1 MPVTTLHHLQ
11 RRDSEKRM
19 TARIFFKLIGAL
31 LCLLIVA
38 MTAVD
43 LLSAEV
49 AERNYVQS
57 LTQELVNYGKV
68 ISLRSQQS
76 GLPLTEAEARE
87 IGGAVEARVTVI
99 GRDGKVLLDS
109 EAPAESMENHRLRP
123 EVVQALAGQI
133 GSSSRPSPTIGIRYH
148 YVAIPITDGALRF
161 AVPLS
166 NVQERV
172 NTLRLQI
179 LAAAALSFLPA
190 IVLAGFF
197 ARLVSAKL
205 GRIIDY
211 SSELARGHF
220 GARLDKMGK
229 DELGILSRKLN
240 ETGENLEQMFNE
252 LQREQAELEKLE
264 RVRKDFVIN
273 VSHELRT
280 PLAAIQ
286 GYTETLLDGALDDP
300 NHNVR
305 FLGIIKQNTERL
317 TSLTA
322 DLLTL
327 SRLEMKR
334 QEFQFALFNTRLLL
348 EDMLDTL
355 RPLAARRN
363 VKLRLFT
370 ATGRSEL
377 FCDRE
382 AFYQV
387 LSNLVD
393 NAVKY
398 SPPESE
404 VTIASAEL
412 EQNGRP
418 MVEIS
423 VADKGAGI
431 PEEELP
437 RLFERFYRVDKA
449 RSRELG
455 GTGLGLSI
463 VKHLVLAH
471 GGTVRVESTLGI
483 GSTFF
488 FTMPAEAPEG
498 AMEEDRHQTVIAPS
512 S

>member
-1 MPVTTLHHLQ
+1 
-11 RRDSEKRM
+11 M

-31 LCLLIVA
+31 MCLLVVA

-43 LLSAEV
+43 FLSVRV
-49 AERNYVQS
+49 AERNYTQT
-57 LTQELVNYGKV
+57 LTEELANYGK
-68 ISLRSQQS
+68 ILSLRPGADILNISRE
-76 GLPLTEAEARE
+76 EAEA
-87 IGGAVEARVTVI
+87 IGRALEARVTVI
-99 GRDGKVLLDS
+99 DKTGLVHMDTDADPHR
-109 EAPAESMENHRLRP
+109 MENHRERIEMKL
-123 EVVQALAGQI
+123 ALDGEL
-133 GSSSRPSPTIGIRYH
+133 GSTTRTSPTLGIRFH
-148 YVAIPITDGALRF
+148 YVAIPIEGGALRF

-166 NVQERV
+166 EVQERV

-211 SSELARGHF
+211 SGELARGNF
-220 GARLDKMGK
+220 KARLQKMGK
-229 DELGILSRKLN
+229 DELGILSKKLN
-240 ETGENLEQMFNE
+240 ETGENLERMFNE
-252 LQREQAELEKLE
+252 LEREHAELEKLE

-286 GYTETLLDGALDDP
+286 GYSETLLDGALEDP
-300 NHNVR
+300 AINVR
-305 FLGIIKQNTERL
+305 FVKIIKQNAERL

-334 QEFQFALFNTRLLL
+334 HEFQFAAYRVSDLL
-348 EDMLDTL
+348 EDTVDTL
-355 RPLAARRN
+355 RPTAAKN
-363 VKLRLFT
+363 DVTLELEPL
-370 ATGRSEL
+370 TGGQQV

-382 AFYQV
+382 AFYQII
-387 LSNLVD
+387 SNLVD

-398 SPPESE
+398 SPRGGTVKVAASE
-404 VTIASAEL
+404 TVE
-412 EQNGRP
+412 NGQCYIQLA
-418 MVEIS
+418 VSDSGI
-423 VADKGAGI
+423 GI
-431 PEEELP
+431 PEEDLP

-463 VKHLVLAH
+463 VKHLALSHNGKLRVMSEVGKGSIFYVL
-471 GGTVRVESTLGI
+471 L
-483 GSTFF
+483 
-488 FTMPAEAPEG
+488 P
-498 AMEEDRHQTVIAPS
+498 MEDLSDDISRDCHQSVIS

>member
-1 MPVTTLHHLQ
+1 
-11 RRDSEKRM
+11 M

-43 LLSAEV
+43 FLSAEV
-49 AERNYVQS
+49 AERNYIQS
-57 LTQELVNYGKV
+57 LTQEVVNYGQ
-68 ISLRSQQS
+68 IIRLRMEQS
-76 GLPLTEAEARE
+76 GTLLTEVDARE
-87 IGGAVEARVTVI
+87 IGKAVKARVTLVA
-99 GRDGKVLLDS
+99 RDGSVLLDS
-109 EAPAESMENHRLRP
+109 EAPAESMENHRERP
-123 EVVQALAGQI
+123 EVARALAGEI

-148 YVAIPITDGALRF
+148 YVAVPVPEGALRF

-166 NVQERV
+166 DVQARV

-205 GRIIDY
+205 GKIIDY

-220 GARLDKMGK
+220 EARLDKMGK

-240 ETGENLEQMFNE
+240 ETGENLERMFKE
-252 LQREQAELEKLE
+252 LQREHAELEKLE

-286 GYTETLLDGALDDP
+286 GYTETLLDGALADP

-305 FLGIIKQNTERL
+305 FLGIIKQNAERL
-317 TSLTA
+317 TCLTA

-334 QEFQFALFNTRLLL
+334 QEFQFAHFRARLLL
-348 EDMLDTL
+348 EDTLDTL
-355 RPLAARRN
+355 KPLADRRQISLSL
-363 VKLRLFT
+363 VT
-370 ATGRSEL
+370 PVQGMEM

-398 SPPESE
+398 SPVGSE
-404 VTIASAEL
+404 IVISASPVPHSSP
-412 EQNGRP
+412 P

-423 VADKGAGI
+423 VADKGPGI
-431 PEEELP
+431 PTEDLP

-471 GGTVRVESTLGI
+471 GGSLRVESTEGE

-488 FTMPAEAPEG
+488 FTLPAEAPEVNV
-498 AMEEDRHQTVIAPS
+498 VINRQQNVILS
-512 S
+512 SS

>member
-1 MPVTTLHHLQ
+1 
-11 RRDSEKRM
+11 
-19 TARIFFKLIGAL
+19 
-31 LCLLIVA
+31 VA

-43 LLSAEV
+43 FLSAEV

-68 ISLRSQQS
+68 VRLRTHQL
-76 GLPLTEAEARE
+76 GMPITAEEAHD
-87 IGGAVEARVTVI
+87 IGVALKARVTVI
-99 GRDGKVLLDS
+99 DADGNVLVDS
-109 EAPAESMENHRLRP
+109 EAPAETMENHRMRP
-123 EVVQALAGQI
+123 EVAEALAGRM

-148 YVAIPITDGALRF
+148 YVALPLLDGALRF

-166 NVQERV
+166 DVQERV
-172 NTLRLQI
+172 NALRLQI

-190 IVLAGFF
+190 IVLAGFY

-205 GRIIDY
+205 GKIIDY

-220 GARLDKMGK
+220 SARLDKTGK
-229 DELGILSRKLN
+229 DELGVLGKKLN
-240 ETGENLEQMFNE
+240 ETGENLERMLKE
-252 LQREQAELEKLE
+252 LHREHMELEKLE

-286 GYTETLLDGALDDP
+286 GYTETLLDGALEDP
-300 NHNVR
+300 NHNLR
-305 FLGIIKQNTERL
+305 FLNIIKQNTERL

-334 QEFQFALFNTRLLL
+334 QEFQLAHFRTRILL
-348 EDMLDTL
+348 EDILDTL
-355 RPLAARRN
+355 MPLAARRE
-363 VKLRLFT
+363 VSLVLLPPPPD
-370 ATGRSEL
+370 SEVY
-377 FCDRE
+377 CDRE
-382 AFYQV
+382 AFYQI

-398 SPPESE
+398 STAGSF
-404 VTIASAEL
+404 VTIAAQPVEV
-412 EQNGRP
+412 NGQP
-418 MVEIS
+418 QVEIS
-423 VADKGAGI
+423 VSDRGAGI
-431 PEEELP
+431 PEEDLP

-449 RSRELG
+449 RSRQLG

-463 VKHLVLAH
+463 VKHLVLAQ
-471 GGTVRVESTLGI
+471 GGGVWVNSTVGE

-488 FTMPAEAPEG
+488 FTVPSGLPLGPEKS
-498 AMEEDRHQTVIAPS
+498 ESNRNVTLS
-512 S
+512 SSSGN

>member
-1 MPVTTLHHLQ
+1 MPVAPIRQSQ
-11 RRDSEKRM
+11 RRESEKRM

-43 LLSAEV
+43 FLSTEV
-49 AERNYVQS
+49 AEGNYIQS
-57 LTQELVNYGKV
+57 LTQELVNYGTV
-68 ISLRSQQS
+68 VRLRAGQT
-76 GLPLTEAEARE
+76 GAPLSIEEARE
-87 IGGAVEARVTVI
+87 IGAAVNARITVVD
-99 GRDGKVLLDS
+99 RDGNVMLDS
-109 EAPAESMENHRLRP
+109 EAPAESMENHRQRP
-123 EVVQALAGQI
+123 EIADALAGRV

-148 YVAIPITDGALRF
+148 YVAIPLPDGALRF

-166 NVQERV
+166 DVQQRV
-172 NTLRLQI
+172 NMLRLQI

-190 IVLAGFF
+190 IMLAGFF

-205 GRIIDY
+205 GKIIDY
-211 SSELARGHF
+211 SSALARGQF

-240 ETGENLEQMFNE
+240 ETGENLERMFNE
-252 LQREQAELEKLE
+252 LQREHAELEKLE

-286 GYTETLLDGALDDP
+286 GYTETLLDGALEDP

-305 FLGIIKQNTERL
+305 FLNIIKQNTERL

-334 QEFQFALFNTRLLL
+334 QEFQFAIFDTRLLL
-348 EDMLDTL
+348 EDILDTL
-355 RPLAARRN
+355 KPLAARREI
-363 VKLRLFT
+363 RLV
-370 ATGRSEL
+370 AGPL
-377 FCDRE
+377 DDAGVVYCDRE
-382 AFYQV
+382 AFYQI

-398 SPPESE
+398 SPVGAE
-404 VTIASAEL
+404 VRIATLPVLS
-412 EQNGRP
+412 NGQRF
-418 MVEIS
+418 VEIA
-423 VADKGAGI
+423 VADAGAGI
-431 PEEELP
+431 PQEDLP

-471 GGTVRVESTLGI
+471 GGTVRVESVVGK
-483 GSTFF
+483 GSTFY
-488 FTMPAEAPEG
+488 FTMPAEVPRSAQGDES
-498 AMEEDRHQTVIAPS
+498 HQNVTLQS